1 MKKKKGKGKNL
12 VNVSCR
18 VTQGPYITGAR
29 MALKEVKGLSGTQVA
44 DTTFYLRHTT
54 NPQSVRNV
62 SDLCI
67 YLLSVLYS
75 AATVFES

>member
-1 MKKKKGKGKNL
+1 M
-12 VNVSCR
+12 NVCCR
-18 VTQGPYITGAR
+18 VTQVPYITGAR
-29 MALKEVKGLSGTQVA
+29 MVLKEVKGLSGTQVA

-67 YLLSVLYS
+67 YLLSALFSV
-75 AATVFES
+75 AFQK